1 LSGLSGY
8 GILAG
13 MKLDAPGL
21 TVADVRLDR
30 LSEAHRAM
38 LAASGA
44 VESMWDWMPVI
55 PSGTNFDSY
64 FDHTLA
70 DARDGRSIPFAIT
83 RISDGAFA
91 GVAAYLDISRT
102 HRRLRIGYQWHP
114 ESMRSGL
121 VPAATALA
129 LMSRAK
135 ACRIRRIE
143 YLIDEENVAAIKSVE
158 RLGAEREG
166 LLRSHM
172 RAANGTWANMVLY
185 AFVDTEIRAAIAHLQ
200 DRVRTLQLA

>member
-1 LSGLSGY
+1 
-8 GILAG
+8 

-21 TVADVRLDR
+21 EVADVRLD
-30 LSEAHRAM
+30 LLTDAHRPA

-44 VESMWDWMPVI
+44 VEAMWQWMPVI
-55 PSGTNFDSY
+55 PTGTNFKAY

-70 DARDGRSIPFAIT
+70 DATTGRSVPFAVT

-114 ESMRSGL
+114 EAMRSGV

-129 LMSRAK
+129 LITRARL
-135 ACRIRRIE
+135 CRIRRIE
-143 YLIDEENVAAIKSVE
+143 FQIDEENLAATKSVE
-158 RLGAEREG
+158 RLGAAREG
-166 LLRSHM
+166 VMRSYM
-172 RAANGTWANMVLY
+172 RAAKGTWANMALY
-185 AFVDTEIRAAIAHLQ
+185 SLVDMEIRTAMTLLQ
-200 DRVRTLQLA
+200 DRVQTLQTA

>member
-1 LSGLSGY
+1 
-8 GILAG
+8 

-21 TVADVRLDR
+21 EVAGVRLD
-30 LSEAHRAM
+30 LLTEAHRAA
-38 LAASGA
+38 LAESGA
-44 VESMWDWMPVI
+44 VEAMWQWMPVI
-55 PSGTNFDSY
+55 PTGTNFKAY

-70 DARDGRSIPFAIT
+70 DALTGRSVPFAVT

-114 ESMRSGL
+114 KEMRSGV

-129 LMSRAK
+129 LIGRAK

-143 YLIDEENVAAIKSVE
+143 YLIDEENIPAIKSVE
-158 RLGAEREG
+158 RLGATREG

-172 RAANGTWANMVLY
+172 RVAKGTWANMAVYSL
-185 AFVDTEIRAAIAHLQ
+185 VDTEIRTAMTLLQ
-200 DRVRTLQLA
+200 DRVRALQAA

>member
-1 LSGLSGY
+1 
-8 GILAG
+8 

-21 TVADVRLDR
+21 VVADVRLDL
-30 LSEAHRAM
+30 LSEAHRSA
-38 LAASGA
+38 LAESGA
-44 VESMWDWMPVI
+44 VEAMWDWMPVI
-55 PSGTNFDSY
+55 PTGTNFDAY

-70 DARDGRSIPFAIT
+70 DAKDGRSIPFAVT

-114 ESMRSGL
+114 PDMRSGM

-129 LMSRAK
+129 LISRAK

-143 YLIDEENVAAIKSVE
+143 YLIDVENVPAIKSIE

-166 LLRSHM
+166 VLRSYM
-172 RAANGTWANMVLY
+172 RAAKGTWASMALY
-185 AFVDTEIRAAIAHLQ
+185 SLVDTEIRAAMAELQ
-200 DRVRTLQLA
+200 DRVRALQLA